1 MTASE
6 RYKDTLA
13 CLCRQ
18 SAFCQALSDRMQA
31 GEAVDPDDVNE
42 ELELLQYAKQQFLQ
56 EKEQLGLTDGLEFM
70 EDTAFFGF
78 SFQKG
83 RLEGD
88 TSKLMDIVSPW
99 IMKEEDNYRY
109 EVGVLLLFHYTELNA
124 LYNGDKTA
132 QKGRI
137 RHGFLADFGTQI
149 ANKCKETW
157 NKVLKYR
164 KGKN

>member
-31 GEAVDPDDVNE
+31 GEAVSPDEVNK
-42 ELELLQYAKQQFLQ
+42 ELELLQYAKQQFLK

-99 IMKEEDNYRY
+99 VTKEEDNYRY
-109 EVGVLLLFHYTELNA
+109 EVGVLLLFHYTELKA
-124 LYNGDKTA
+124 LYSGDEKVALNGEVKQGLMAKVTSYC
-132 QKGRI
+132 K
-137 RHGFLADFGTQI
+137 QI
-149 ANKCKETW
+149 W
-157 NKVLKYR
+157 IKVSDYR
-164 KGKN
+164 KGRK